1 MPGVAAW
8 PGYTRA
14 MNEYLHVRPEVAD
27 ALAAGR
33 AVVALE
39 TTVIAHGLPYPGN
52 LEAARRMAAAVR
64 AAGAVPAAIGLIDGR
79 VRVGLSEAEVE
90 RFARTRDAAKVSRR
104 DLGPVLAGGG
114 LGATT
119 VAGTMVCAALA
130 GIRVFATGGIGGVHR
145 GGEASLDISA
155 DLMELARTPVAV
167 VCAGAKSILDL
178 ARTLE
183 VLETDGVP
191 VVGYGT
197 DELPAFYARRSGLR
211 LEARVDSPAEAARLL
226 RAHWGLG
233 LRSGIVI
240 ANPPPDDAALDPAQA
255 EAWIDRALA
264 EARDQGV
271 AGKDVTPFMLDRLGD
286 LSGGKTGAANLA
298 LLEANARLA
307 GEVAVAYAAE
317 GRP

>member
-1 MPGVAAW
+1 M
-8 PGYTRA
+8 T
-14 MNEYLHVRPEVAD
+14 EYLDVRPEVTD
-27 ALAAGR
+27 ALALGR

-52 LEAARRMAAAVR
+52 LEAARRMDAAVR
-64 AAGAVPAAIGLIDGR
+64 AAGAIPATIGLIDGR
-79 VRVGLSEAEVE
+79 VRVGLSAAEVE
-90 RFARTRDAAKVSRR
+90 RFAHARESLPGAAKVSRR
-104 DLGPVLAGGG
+104 DLGPVLAAGG

-119 VAGTMVCAALA
+119 VAGTMVCAARA

-145 GGEASLDISA
+145 GGADSLDLSA

-178 ARTLE
+178 PRTLE
-183 VLETDGVP
+183 VLETNGVP

-211 LEARVDSPAEAARLL
+211 LEARVDDPMEAARLL

-233 LRSGIVI
+233 LSSGIVI
-240 ANPPPDDAALDPAQA
+240 ANPPPADAAFDPDQA

-264 EARDQGV
+264 EADEQGI
-271 AGKDVTPFMLDRLGD
+271 AGKDVTPFVLDRLGA

-307 GEVAVAYAAE
+307 GEIAVAFAGE
-317 GRP
+317 GEH